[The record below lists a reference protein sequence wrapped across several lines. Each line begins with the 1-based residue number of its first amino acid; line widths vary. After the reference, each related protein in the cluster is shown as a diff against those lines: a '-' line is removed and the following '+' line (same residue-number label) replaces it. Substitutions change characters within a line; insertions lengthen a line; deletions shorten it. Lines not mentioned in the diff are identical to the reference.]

1 MKKQIII
8 LSVLSCLFYSC
19 NQLNTNLT
27 LSRNYSED
35 ESQILKKCYYFVFFD
50 EQKLCILVSEHQ
62 CEGVTYADLDRYTH
76 ITSQPSHHPTTFK
89 IR

>member
-35 ESQILKKCYYFVFFD
+35 ESQILKNV
-50 EQKLCILVSEHQ
+50 
-62 CEGVTYADLDRYTH
+62 
-76 ITSQPSHHPTTFK
+76 
-89 IR
+89 IRKVLRLISYLF